1 MTDAI
6 SHEQFAQHVN
16 EQGGASRNF
25 STFEAAQGPGIMVS
39 HPNKEQISNLPLTG
53 DEARRFVKQNE
64 VHATGHDYHGAWVSG
79 GKVFQDVSRKQ
90 PSLDDARRAGTKN
103 KQIAGY
109 DLGAKNSKSFGADAW
124 RPEGGEVFFDRN
136 VPGIDKS
143 KDWTGTSITTS
154 IPERMSPKPSL
165 SSQEFADQAHLSRG
179 ATVGK
184 RGKKGTRPI
193 SINEVYATIA
203 KNRRNRG
210 V

>member
-1 MTDAI
+1 MSDAI
-6 SHEQFAQHVN
+6 SHEQFAQSVN
-16 EQGGASRNF
+16 EHGGASRNF
-25 STFEAAQGPGIMVS
+25 QTLSASEGPGVMVS
-39 HPNKEQISNLPLTG
+39 HPNKEAISNLPLTG
-53 DEARRFVKQNE
+53 DQSRKFFKEHE
-64 VHATGHDYHGAWVSG
+64 VGATGHDYHGAWVSG

-90 PSLDDARRAGTKN
+90 PTLDAARHAGTKN

-109 DLGAKNSKSFGADAW
+109 DLGKTDER
-124 RPEGGEVFFDRN
+124 RPEGGEIFFDRHI
-136 VPGIDKS
+136 PGHEVDSEWKPS
-143 KDWTGTSITTS
+143 ANATSMQ
-154 IPERMSPKPSL
+154 ERMSPKPSPR
-165 SSQEFADQAHLSRG
+165 SQEFADQAHLSRG